1 MNSNLKKFTTFLNES
16 QWNQVPEEALSAV
29 LKAMRSSGKNAIQI
43 YTNLS
48 KFPKDFVDS
57 MRNQAQKEGTTLE
70 EILDNTIKKDPTILY
85 YLNDFPEIKQ
95 QVLDRTGVD
104 DLSNLG
110 FLLDTM
116 KD

>member
-1 MNSNLKKFTTFLNES
+1 MKSNLKKFTTFLNES
-16 QWNQVPEEALSAV
+16 QFNNIPEEALSAL
-29 LKAMRSSGKNAIQI
+29 LKHMASSGSIAIQI

-48 KFPKDFVDS
+48 KFPKDFVDL

-70 EILDNTIKKDPTILY
+70 GILDNTIKRDPTSLY

-116 KD
+116 